1 MTQIPNVS
9 DPLFTILDSLR
20 ATESHPERREQMK
33 LFGQFIGVWEMDVS
47 FFDRNQKEIYRQK
60 NEWRF
65 SWILD
70 GWMIQDVLIGPH
82 PKDLSVVPGSR
93 RIGTSLRLYD
103 SKKKLWR
110 VSWFGAVSGIVVHLE
125 GGESSNGI
133 ELRGIEDNGN
143 MLRWRFSEIRPNS
156 FLWTG
161 HASDDQ
167 GKGWFLEQQMMAKRH
182 PQPTPLPPV

>member
-1 MTQIPNVS
+1 MTRLPNVS
-9 DPLFTILDSLR
+9 DPLFTIIDSLR
-20 ATESHPERREQMK
+20 ATGPHPELQEQMK
-33 LFGQFIGVWEMDVS
+33 LFGQFVGVWEMDVS
-47 FFDRNQKEIYRQK
+47 FYDRGQREIYRQK

-70 GWMIQDVLIGPH
+70 GWMIQDVLVGPH
-82 PKDLSVVPGSR
+82 LKDLSVLPGRR

-103 SKKKLWR
+103 SKEKHWR
-110 VSWFGAVSGIVVHLE
+110 VTFFAAASGMVIHLK

-143 MLRWRFSEIRPNS
+143 MLRWRFSEIRPDS

-167 GKGWFLEQQMMAKRH
+167 GQCWFLEQEMIAKRS
-182 PQPTPLPPV
+182 L